1 MSERRLGRADFGT
14 REIKPRK
21 REFLKSTSLSRGAY
35 RHKSDAK
42 FADLSTG
49 GRFSKEYRRVAG
61 MRSRV
66 CLLYKA
72 RARSL
77 LPAEYAAFR
86 IPSARY

>member
-1 MSERRLGRADFGT
+1 MQSRVPAEDTER
-14 REIKPRK
+14 ES
-21 REFLKSTSLSRGAY
+21 LKSTSPLRDVH

-66 CLLYKA
+66 CLL
-72 RARSL
+72 
-77 LPAEYAAFR
+77 
-86 IPSARY
+86 